1 MAKKNLVLLTKQ
13 YPFHFKEQYITNE
26 LLALSKVYDKIY
38 IYPGDHFNPEYP
50 LVYSLP
56 PNVELID
63 LNLTSPL
70 IRTSFRKEWWF
81 KFIKTYLGEF
91 AFNKHKLHVLKKFMR
106 YYSAYAVNYSKGMAL
121 MDYLRK
127 NNVNIEET
135 TFYCYWFSN
144 LALCLS
150 LLKQRGDIKHFYSKA
165 HAIDLYHEEWSLVE
179 SNTLN
184 VPLYKKF
191 KSDLIDEIFPISAHG
206 ERYLKREFA
215 GISTKIFYLGA
226 EEFPPSTSINS
237 SELFTLVT
245 CSNIDLRKRV
255 YRLGEALSLINRP
268 VKWVHFGGGSDDME
282 QMVKDAIK
290 SPLVELELK
299 GQAPNSEIRQFYAS
313 NRVDLF
319 VNLSKA
325 EGVPVAI
332 MEAIAHGI
340 PVLATDVF
348 GTPEVAVQDVSGK
361 LIPSDFTNEKLAE
374 SIIWFLE
381 HPKEVDALRVG
392 ARKLFEER
400 FDAHKNHAE
409 FANYLVSLP

>member
-13 YPFHFKEQYITNE
+13 YPFHHKEQYITNE

-38 IYPGDHFNPEYP
+38 IYPCEHFNTDYP

-56 PNVELID
+56 ENAELID
-63 LNLTSPL
+63 LNLSSPL
-70 IRTSFRKEWWF
+70 IHTSFRKEWWL
-81 KFIKTYLGEF
+81 KFITTYLGEL
-91 AFNKHKLHVLKKFMR
+91 AFNKHKLHVLKEFKR
-106 YYSAYAVNYSKGMAL
+106 YYSAYAVNYSQGMAL
-121 MDYLRK
+121 LDFLKK
-127 NNVNIEET
+127 NNVKVEET
-135 TFYCYWFSN
+135 TFYSYWFSN

-150 LLKQRGDIKHFYSKA
+150 LLKQKGDIKHFYSKS
-165 HAIDLYHEEWSLVE
+165 HAIDMYHEDWSLVE
-179 SNTLN
+179 SNSLN

-191 KSDLIDEIFPISAHG
+191 KTDSIDQIFPISAHG
-206 ERYLKREFA
+206 ERYLKREFS

-226 EEFPPSTSINS
+226 EEFPS
-237 SELFTLVT
+237 SESKHSGEVFTLVT

-255 YRLGEALSLINRP
+255 YRLGEALSLIKRP
-268 VKWVHFGGGSDDME
+268 VKWVHFGGGTDEME
-282 QMVKDAIK
+282 QMVKDAVK
-290 SPLVELELK
+290 SPLVQLELK
-299 GQAPNSEIRQFYAS
+299 GQALNAEIRQFYAS
-313 NRVDLF
+313 NRVDVF

-348 GTPEVAVQDVSGK
+348 GTPEVAVKDVSGK
-361 LIPSDFTNEKLAE
+361 LIPTDFTNEQLSDA
-374 SIIWFLE
+374 ITWFIE
-381 HPKEVDALRVG
+381 HPEEVDVLRVG